1 VSTEEETKK
10 RERENS
16 GENSIKMNSSKM
28 FFIKK
33 ASDMQLKLKF
43 IKVF

>member
-16 GENSIKMNSSKM
+16 GEIAIKMNSSKM
-28 FFIKK
+28 F
-33 ASDMQLKLKF
+33 L
-43 IKVF
+43 

>member
-16 GENSIKMNSSKM
+16 IKINSSKT
-28 FFIKK
+28 
-33 ASDMQLKLKF
+33 SL
-43 IKVF
+43 